1 MANKRKKKFGNAA
14 NEAAKRQKSRLA
26 AQTLGTNLGAADAAG
41 QVGDTSVS
49 APSPAYSQDQ
59 YDALLAVSKKIQEQ
73 SLDLAADFSRVLQS
87 YTALITTSFKLSATM
102 AEFEIEDPKSVER
115 LKSKLN
121 FFIEDLPRTC
131 EKAGIRMPDVK
142 GHDFVP
148 ALNVQALNA
157 DEYLPTDDLVIDE
170 IIEPILIFEPKNSS
184 AESSTLGGLL
194 KSGLVTVKR
203 KGE

>member
-1 MANKRKKKFGNAA
+1 
-14 NEAAKRQKSRLA
+14 
-26 AQTLGTNLGAADAAG
+26 
-41 QVGDTSVS
+41 
-49 APSPAYSQDQ
+49 
-59 YDALLAVSKKIQEQ
+59 
-73 SLDLAADFSRVLQS
+73 
-87 YTALITTSFKLSATM
+87 
-102 AEFEIEDPKSVER
+102 
-115 LKSKLN
+115 
-121 FFIEDLPRTC
+121 
-131 EKAGIRMPDVK
+131 MPDVK